1 MWGNRK
7 VVDMIGRSKRSREL
21 LTAHQ
26 AKLLR
31 IGQGAAWLAAAVVVL
46 AWSLQI
52 AGAVPPWLF
61 IMLVVLEGAAGSTI
75 LICGAL
81 LKRTGSPFT
90 TLSTLKRDCPCRATR
105 KSRIAGA

>member
-7 VVDMIGRSKRSREL
+7 VVDMIGRSKRSREP
-21 LTAHQ
+21 LTVRQ

-46 AWSLQI
+46 ALGLQI

-61 IMLVVLEGAAGSTI
+61 ITLVVLEGSAGSTI

-90 TLSTLKRDCPCRATR
+90 RRG
-105 KSRIAGA
+105 SRS